1 MKTIVVSLALAAG
14 MLAMVIVLRG
24 GVDLREPPPEESRGS
39 VRVTQRQAPDVVLA
53 IKPGASRAAEQRPAA
68 AGFAIS
74 PVAQEL
80 RDAKSL
86 KPLHDR
92 LAAAASRTP
101 EEAYVLAEILNR
113 CARVTDRARD
123 TRRTPDE
130 KARAREQFLATIS
143 EKDSNR
149 AARIA
154 AYDAAY
160 VDRCAGIEAV
170 TTEAAIRELLRQ
182 AADAGDAKA
191 RARLVEKEVW
201 TQLAMNE
208 DAAPRRM
215 ANRPAITDA
224 QLAALR
230 QAVESHDVGAFM
242 IAGRVFSSTLA
253 DLTVRAGPD
262 ERSVEGRLL
271 QDAWLLAACE
281 LGTSCGRESGRL
293 LYACAMNGECGAAD
307 VREYLFF
314 YAHSPQQSQ
323 QVNEYAAAL
332 VRAARSGDWSYFT
345 LHRGAPPGNSMS
357 IFMQR

>member
-1 MKTIVVSLALAAG
+1 MKTIVVALALAAG
-14 MLAMVIVLRG
+14 LLAMVIVLRG
-24 GVDLREPPPEESRGS
+24 GVGLGAHPAEESRGS
-39 VRVTQRQAPDVVLA
+39 VRMTQRQAPDVVLA
-53 IKPGASRAAEQRPAA
+53 IKPGAARAVDHRPAA
-68 AGFAIS
+68 PVFAIS
-74 PVAQEL
+74 PVMQEF

-86 KPLHDR
+86 KSLYDR
-92 LAAAASRTP
+92 LSAAAGRTP

-113 CARVTDRARD
+113 CAKVTDRIRD
-123 TRRTPDE
+123 PRRQPDE
-130 KARAREQFLATIS
+130 AARARERFLATIA

-149 AARIA
+149 QARVA

-182 AADAGDAKA
+182 AAESGDAKA
-191 RARLVEKEVW
+191 RARLVEKDLW
-201 TQLAMNE
+201 SQLAANE
-208 DAAPRRM
+208 DTAARRM
-215 ANRPAITDA
+215 AARPAITDS
-224 QLAALR
+224 QLSTLR
-230 QAVESHDVGAFM
+230 QAVESRDVGAFM

-262 ERSVEGRLL
+262 ERSAETRLL

-281 LGTSCGRESGRL
+281 LGTNCGRDSGRL

-307 VREYLFF
+307 LREYLFF

-323 QVNEYAAAL
+323 LVNEYAAAL

-345 LHRGAPPGNSMS
+345 LHRGAPPGNSLS
-357 IFMQR
+357 IFLQR